1 MEKILSELKERPFVK
16 LEQDE
21 LDKFLSGV
29 KTIREEDTYLCDIIR
44 IVEYEGK
51 ILVQEKT
58 DKNEI
63 LIRAMSSL
71 EEAEKFIKERMDF
84 YERKWD
90 GCGCKVDYYR

>member
-1 MEKILSELKERPFVK
+1 MEKILSELKEHPFVK

-63 LIRAMSSL
+63 LIRSMNSL
-71 EEAEKFIKERMDF
+71 EEAEKFVKERMDF

>member
-1 MEKILSELKERPFVK
+1 MEKILSELKEHPFVK